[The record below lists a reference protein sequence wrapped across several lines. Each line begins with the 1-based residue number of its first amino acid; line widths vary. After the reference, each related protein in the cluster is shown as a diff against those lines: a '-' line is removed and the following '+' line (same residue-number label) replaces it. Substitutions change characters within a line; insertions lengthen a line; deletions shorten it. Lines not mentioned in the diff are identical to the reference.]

1 MAALEALYTVMKQ
14 YTTFI
19 IDIGISVDAS
29 TSGELS
35 LLDDKITGDNFTIR
49 DVEEFR
55 VREDCEDPEVLDVE
69 ITFTD
74 LATATIY
81 CI

>member
-1 MAALEALYTVMKQ
+1 MATLEALYTVMKQ
-14 YTTFI
+14 YTIFI
-19 IDIGISVDAS
+19 IDIGISVEVS

-35 LLDDKITGDNFTIR
+35 LRDDEITGENFTIR
-49 DVEEFR
+49 DVKEFS
-55 VREDCEDPEVLDVE
+55 VHEDCENLNIE

>member
-14 YTTFI
+14 YTMFI
-19 IDIGISVDAS
+19 IDVGISVEVS

-49 DVEEFR
+49 DVKEFR
-55 VREDCEDPEVLDVE
+55 VRKDCEDPEVLDVE
-69 ITFTD
+69 VTFTD

>member
-14 YTTFI
+14 YTMFI

>member
-1 MAALEALYTVMKQ
+1 MATLEALYTVMKQ
-14 YTTFI
+14 YTMFI
-19 IDIGISVDAS
+19 IDIGISVEVS
-29 TSGELS
+29 TSEELS
-35 LLDDKITGDNFTIR
+35 LRDDEITGENFTIR
-49 DVEEFR
+49 DVKEIR